1 MSYLVTHVSK
11 NLTVASRKTKNG
23 RLQEGFPEDRGGSE
37 LPPGHGQENPNA
49 AAGCEDP

>member
-1 MSYLVTHVSK
+1 MNVISRHKVVFTSPWRPVS
-11 NLTVASRKTKNG
+11 KNG